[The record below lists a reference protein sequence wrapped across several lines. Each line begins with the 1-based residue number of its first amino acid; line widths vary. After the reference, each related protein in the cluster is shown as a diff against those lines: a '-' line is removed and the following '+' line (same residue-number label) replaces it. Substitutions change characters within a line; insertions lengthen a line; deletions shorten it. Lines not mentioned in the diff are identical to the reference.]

1 MLLYYLAPTDSSTP
15 FILTPTSLLPKHAMI
30 TDAQQITGS
39 NGQRWINCTS
49 GSSGREGT
57 GVHIH
62 SAVNGAIVAGNR
74 MSTAT
79 IGPGM
84 YPRNGLYY
92 CSDGRAPR
100 YYISL
105 FLRNSSEW
113 LTYVHRNIRKTY
125 HTCKYTRTQKY
136 SSLYK

>member
-1 MLLYYLAPTDSSTP
+1 MLLYYLAPTDSSAP
-15 FILTPTSLLPKHAMI
+15 FILTPTSLLPKHALI
-30 TDAQQITGS
+30 TDVQQITGS
-39 NGQRWINCTS
+39 NGQLWIKCTS

-62 SAVNGAIVAGNR
+62 YALDGAILAGNR

-79 IGPGM
+79 IGPGR

-92 CSDGRAPR
+92 CLEGQAPR

-105 FLRNSSEW
+105 FLRNSG
-113 LTYVHRNIRKTY
+113 K
-125 HTCKYTRTQKY
+125 
-136 SSLYK
+136 